1 MINVDFLLTFN
12 TVYLKNM
19 LADLKLNPQRNKC
32 RPDIFLGGIFFNTS
46 THVFRKNFLCKSL
59 TTWILN

>member
-19 LADLKLNPQRNKC
+19 LADLKLNPQKNKC

-46 THVFRKNFLCKSL
+46 TYVFRKNFLCKSL